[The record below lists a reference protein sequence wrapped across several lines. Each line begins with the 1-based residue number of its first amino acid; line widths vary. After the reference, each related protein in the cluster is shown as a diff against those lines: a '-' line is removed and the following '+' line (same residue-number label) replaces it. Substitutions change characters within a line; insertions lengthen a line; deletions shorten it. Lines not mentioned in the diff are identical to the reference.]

1 MRKYSRGCPPVTPV
15 SPSTQECSKSVP
27 VPVNPRLEASLRQKW
42 HQEDVFE
49 SKNASG
55 RAKSK
60 QNGAGRQQVSSK
72 EAGQTTFDHQ
82 PMDQET
88 QEARGEAGTSQQQ
101 VEYGDA
107 INLFGVI
114 DRDK

>member
-1 MRKYSRGCPPVTPV
+1 M
-15 SPSTQECSKSVP
+15 
-27 VPVNPRLEASLRQKW
+27 PVNPRLKASLRQKQ
-42 HQEDVFE
+42 HQEDAFE

-55 RAKSK
+55 RSKSK
-60 QNGAGRQQVSSK
+60 RTELVDNRLFVRRLDK
-72 EAGQTTFDHQ
+72 PTFDHR

-101 VEYGDA
+101 AEYGDA

>member
-1 MRKYSRGCPPVTPV
+1 M
-15 SPSTQECSKSVP
+15 
-27 VPVNPRLEASLRQKW
+27 PVNPRLEASLRQKW
-42 HQEDVFE
+42 LQEDNFE

-55 RAKSK
+55 RSKSK
-60 QNGAGRQQVSSK
+60 WTGAGRQQVICK
-72 EAGQTTFDHQ
+72 EAGQTTFDHR

-88 QEARGEAGTSQQQ
+88 QEARGEAGTGQQQ

>member
-1 MRKYSRGCPPVTPV
+1 MWQYARGCPPVTPV
-15 SPSTQECSKSVP
+15 SPLTQKCSKSYP
-27 VPVNPRLEASLRQKW
+27 VPVNPRLEASLRQEW
-42 HQEDVFE
+42 HQEDAFE

-55 RAKSK
+55 GSKSK
-60 QNGAGRQQVSSK
+60 QTGAGRQQASSK
-72 EAGQTTFDHQ
+72 EAGQTTFDQQ

-88 QEARGEAGTSQQQ
+88 QEARGEAGTNQQQ